1 MKLKDLVV
9 SPYNARDPEDQD
21 EGIDD
26 LKASI
31 KAHTLISKLIL
42 RPGKGGK
49 FEIVAGQRRYKA
61 LVALLGEE
69 HELPE
74 SDYVLIADLKDQE
87 AYVLSLTENQQRL
100 DLSPLALNKASLK
113 LNSWGFDSK
122 KIAKILN
129 MTPHRVKRIMEL
141 SQNISRLPDEAK
153 QELRKPLEE
162 SKFHDGHVDKIKDL
176 EDRDLIKDVVD
187 YIIDK
192 ESPPR
197 EVPSIVKAIK
207 KQYEGKGGGSDESES
222 DKKGKEP
229 ENEGPL
235 EYIHKGEMKLEIHD
249 DKKILK
255 VVGKGAENE
264 NDIVPIDHYLEYL
277 MHPEKFRCFVSFKL
291 KIKPIE

>member
-9 SPYNARDPEDQD
+9 SPYNARNSEDTD
-21 EGIDD
+21 EGIDE

-61 LVALLGEE
+61 LVALLGED

-74 SDYVLIADLKDQE
+74 EDYVLMKDLKDQE
-87 AYVLSLTENQQRL
+87 AFVLSLTENQQRL
-100 DLSPLALNKASLK
+100 DLSPLTLNEASLK
-113 LNSWGFDSK
+113 MNGWGFDSK

-141 SQNISRLPDEAK
+141 SQNLSRFPDEAK
-153 QELRKPLEE
+153 QELRKPVEE
-162 SKFHDGHVDKIKDL
+162 SKFTDAHADKLKDL

-207 KQYEGKGGGSDESES
+207 KQHEEKDGGSGEPAAKNGS
-222 DKKGKEP
+222 EP

-235 EYIHKGEMKLEIHD
+235 EYIHKGEMKLEIHGE
-249 DKKILK
+249 KKILK
-255 VVGKGAENE
+255 VVGKGVENE